1 MTTKTDSP
9 PLTSIVLVTLLE
21 IGDDYGSCSS
31 AIQQH
36 FVQKSNLV
44 LLMNHSSFLRRNV
57 KFSPNNDGM
66 IWWQVEFLIQLCL
79 WESNT
84 ETGKNENRE
93 TDSEEQGSKTYSCLY
108 FNFSFFRF
116 YEVLQWGRDVKR
128 QICNLKFCYCSVEN
142 SILVVMSMA
151 RRLNNPRKGVILLP
165 RELDRIGY

>member
-1 MTTKTDSP
+1 
-9 PLTSIVLVTLLE
+9 
-21 IGDDYGSCSS
+21 
-31 AIQQH
+31 
-36 FVQKSNLV
+36 
-44 LLMNHSSFLRRNV
+44 V

-108 FNFSFFRF
+108 LNFSFFRF
-116 YEVLQWGRDVKR
+116 YEVLRWGRDVKQ

-142 SILVVMSMA
+142 SILVVMSIA
-151 RRLNNPRKGVILLP
+151 TKRVRSNWVLRIDDIGGYFSGNNSNYLRYLQS
-165 RELDRIGY
+165 

>member
-1 MTTKTDSP
+1 
-9 PLTSIVLVTLLE
+9 
-21 IGDDYGSCSS
+21 
-31 AIQQH
+31 
-36 FVQKSNLV
+36 
-44 LLMNHSSFLRRNV
+44 V

-108 FNFSFFRF
+108 LNFSFFRF
-116 YEVLQWGRDVKR
+116 YEVLRWGRDVKR

-151 RRLNNPRKGVILLP
+151 RKLNNPRKGVLLLP

>member
-1 MTTKTDSP
+1 
-9 PLTSIVLVTLLE
+9 
-21 IGDDYGSCSS
+21 
-31 AIQQH
+31 
-36 FVQKSNLV
+36 
-44 LLMNHSSFLRRNV
+44 V

-116 YEVLQWGRDVKR
+116 YEVLRWGRDVKQ

-142 SILVVMSMA
+142 SILVVMSIA
-151 RRLNNPRKGVILLP
+151 TKRVRSNWVLRIDDIGGYFGGNNSNYLRYLQS
-165 RELDRIGY
+165 